1 MRRACKS
8 AIICIQQERVC
19 RNCIS
24 NTKYFKREFIS
35 AKKEEDTL
43 TWQRPESPVVTLTC
57 MQVNFKKVHKLHQR
71 YISSI
76 AWSNFKHFFS
86 YFFLLL
92 LHFSLF
98 SCSTVSHLSLE
109 VYFSARFCN
118 TVFIQGILC
127 HMWLLHVYSQCGYVN
142 QISGTPIEPD
152 LDTFLCVNVSL
163 CTTPT
168 ANLSARNQF

>member
-1 MRRACKS
+1 MFCYAGHFHSSKKASVRKFCQFLFKVWDS
-8 AIICIQQERVC
+8 
-19 RNCIS
+19 
-24 NTKYFKREFIS
+24 TKGALK
-35 AKKEEDTL
+35 DVNV
-43 TWQRPESPVVTLTC
+43 TWTQQRPESPVVTLTC

-76 AWSNFKHFFS
+76 AWSNFKRFFS